1 MKQLGLQSKL
11 SKKFKVTTNSNH
23 YYLIVE
29 NILNRGFIVKMPPKA
44 WVWDIPVIK
53 TKRDLYT

>member
-11 SKKFKVTTNSNH
+11 SKKFKVTTNSNY

-29 NILNRGFIVKMPPKA
+29 NILKRGFIVKNTVKS
-44 WVWDIPVIK
+44 
-53 TKRDLYT
+53 LGF

>member
-1 MKQLGLQSKL
+1 MKQLSLGSKL
-11 SKKFKVTTNSNH
+11 SKKFAVTTNLNH
-23 YYLIVE
+23 NYLIVE
-29 NILNRGFIVKMPPKA
+29 NILNRGLNVKMPPKA